1 MELQLQGAKKAGLKV
16 FAGQEH
22 ETLIYYDCD
31 KKAVIFDRTHAG
43 IHLSGVEENTD
54 IRTCDIEEED
64 TLRLHVLLDRY
75 SVEVFINDGRYTMTG
90 NVYPDPEDTD
100 VEIFCEGGSCAVLSA
115 VKYDICVE

>member
-1 MELQLQGAKKAGLKV
+1 M
-16 FAGQEH
+16 FAGREH
-22 ETLIYYDCD
+22 GTLIYYDRE
-31 KKAVIFDRTHAG
+31 KKAVIFDRTNAG

-64 TLRLHVLLDRY
+64 TLRFHVLLDRY
-75 SVEVFINDGRYTMTG
+75 SVEVFINGGRYTMTG

-115 VKYDICVE
+115 VKYDICVD